1 METLRKILYIDSNWK
16 VMVLL
21 VRGGVLI
28 KSMVTLE
35 TTLLLLRK
43 QNFDL
48 ILTDPLNMAILTPQ
62 ESIKNRVMDV
72 LKVLTNK
79 CSFEFL
85 DSQTA
90 MA

>member
-1 METLRKILYIDSNWK
+1 MEELRKILYIDSSWK
-16 VMVLL
+16 VMYVLI
-21 VRGGVLI
+21 RGGIMI
-28 KSMVTLE
+28 KSVVSLKTALS
-35 TTLLLLRK
+35 LLTK

-48 ILTDPLNMAILTPQ
+48 ILTEPLNMAMLKPY
-62 ESIKNRVMDV
+62 ESIQNRVMDI
-72 LKVLTNK
+72 LKILTNE

>member
-1 METLRKILYIDSNWK
+1 MEKLRKILYIDSSWK

-21 VRGGVLI
+21 MCGGIVN
-28 KSMVTLE
+28 KSMVSLE
-35 TTLLLLRK
+35 TALLLLTK

-48 ILTDPLNMAILTPQ
+48 ILTDPLNMDLLTPK
-62 ESIKNRVMDV
+62 ESIQNRVMDI
-72 LKVLTNK
+72 LKVLTNE
-79 CSFEFL
+79 SPFELL